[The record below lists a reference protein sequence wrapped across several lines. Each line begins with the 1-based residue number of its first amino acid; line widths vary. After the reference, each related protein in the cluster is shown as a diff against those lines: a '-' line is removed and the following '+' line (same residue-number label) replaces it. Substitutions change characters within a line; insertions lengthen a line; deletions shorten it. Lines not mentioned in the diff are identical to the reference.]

1 MLLLVPLLMSL
12 TLDPGP
18 VIPGPML
25 GGPGICPPPA
35 WMLSRLLKVELL
47 CAEPKLCTD
56 PVTDWAGLYWF
67 TKELAPVLWLMALYC
82 VPVLWL
88 IALCRSESS
97 KGSFRACTVA
107 SDRFPSSMSSGDT
120 FASVLVVEVAEVVEC
135 RRARTCRAPPSPI
148 SSCVIGGA
156 AVSAFI
162 VLTQASVF
170 VRPSFVS
177 ACLDF
182 VSCLLACLSMVRLS
196 SVQRLTYSSCDKL
209 WM

>member
-12 TLDPGP
+12 TLEPGP
-18 VIPGPML
+18 ESPGPML
-25 GGPGICPPPA
+25 GGPGTCPPPA

-120 FASVLVVEVAEVVEC
+120 FASVLVVEVAEVVELDQK
-135 RRARTCRAPPSPI
+135 RRPH
-148 SSCVIGGA
+148 
-156 AVSAFI
+156 
-162 VLTQASVF
+162 
-170 VRPSFVS
+170 
-177 ACLDF
+177 
-182 VSCLLACLSMVRLS
+182 
-196 SVQRLTYSSCDKL
+196 QRLVG
-209 WM
+209 